1 MADLGFTDLNLSK
14 EIQMAIEDMGF
25 EETTTIQAQSIPY
38 MLEGRDVIGQAP
50 TGTGKTVAFGTIVLE
65 KMDPKNKGLQAVIL
79 CPTRELAIQVA
90 GELKKISKYKKGI
103 EILPIYGGQP
113 IDHQIKALKRGVQ
126 IIIGTPGRVMDHMG
140 RRTLRMEGVKIII
153 LDEADEMLDMGFR
166 EDIETIMKKIPGQR
180 QTIFFSATMP
190 KAILD
195 LTKKYQINPQF
206 IKLVHKEMTVP
217 NVEQFYVEVKQ
228 QAKAEALSRLI
239 DYSDLKLS
247 LVFCNTKRRVDEL
260 VEELITRG
268 YIADGLHGD
277 MQQKQRDAVMS
288 KFRRKEIEVLVATD
302 VAARGIDVGDVEA
315 VFNYDIPTDDEY
327 YVHRIGRTA
336 RAGKAGLAFTF
347 VIGKEV
353 YRIKEIQ
360 KFTKTKIMAKRIPS
374 VSDVEEVRTNLILEN
389 VKVGQTL
396 TDYLQLNDVILE
408 VDNKSLSHRSD
419 LWGHYGMARE
429 LSALLDLKLKPYERQ
444 IELTLET
451 AKADK
456 LNVKIEDNK
465 LCPRYLAIKLDN
477 IIVTESP
484 KWLQDRLLAVGQ
496 KPINNI
502 VDAAN
507 FIMLELGQPL
517 HTFAADGIKKIVIRT
532 AKKEEK
538 IICLDGQERK
548 LEAFIEMMRP
558 FGIVELVRTGRIA
571 MVRGKNNGKIS
582 NGEANN

>member
-1 MADLGFTDLNLSK
+1 MAGSRFTDLNLSK
-14 EIQMAIEDMGF
+14 EIQLALEDMGF
-25 EETTTIQAQSIPY
+25 EETTAIQAQSIPY

-65 KMDPKNKGLQAVIL
+65 RIDPTNKGLQAVIL
-79 CPTRELAIQVA
+79 CPTRERAIQVA

-103 EILPIYGGQP
+103 DILPIYGGQP

-126 IIIGTPGRVMDHMG
+126 IIIGTPGRVMDHMD

-195 LTKKYQINPQF
+195 LTKKYQSNPQF

-228 QAKAEALSRLI
+228 QAKTEAFSRLI
-239 DYSDLKLS
+239 DYYDLKLS
-247 LVFCNTKRRVDEL
+247 LVFCNTKKRVDEL
-260 VEELITRG
+260 VEELIIRG

-315 VFNYDIPTDDEY
+315 VFNYDIPMDDEY

-360 KFTKTKIMAKRIPS
+360 KFTKTKIIAKRIPS
-374 VSDVEEVRTNLILEN
+374 VSDVEEIRTNMILKN
-389 VKVGQTL
+389 VKDVVDAGHLREFSNLIEKLIQE
-396 TDYLQLNDVILE
+396 DYT
-408 VDNKSLSHRSD
+408 SLD
-419 LWGHYGMARE
+419 IAAALLKIMIDKEGKE
-429 LSALLDLKLKPYERQ
+429 LS
-444 IELTLET
+444 
-451 AKADK
+451 
-456 LNVKIEDNK
+456 
-465 LCPRYLAIKLDN
+465 
-477 IIVTESP
+477 
-484 KWLQDRLLAVGQ
+484 
-496 KPINNI
+496 
-502 VDAAN
+502 
-507 FIMLELGQPL
+507 
-517 HTFAADGIKKIVIRT
+517 IR
-532 AKKEEK
+532 
-538 IICLDGQERK
+538 
-548 LEAFIEMMRP
+548 
-558 FGIVELVRTGRIA
+558 
-571 MVRGKNNGKIS
+571 
-582 NGEANN
+582 